1 MSILYFYNH
10 TNYFNLNSVSPK
22 CNGTRAPSYVSFHV
36 TFTWIGSGFG
46 EPNLKTPVGLRLQP
60 NLNTN
65 QNGLCLDSRLEQI
78 WTDLFT
84 RYFPVGPMGGRS
96 GDGRAA
102 CSPSVGGARA
112 AMTPAPCPPV
122 AQPPPPLPFSYAS
135 LSRPSASSPC
145 SYPGSASLPLSWNHT
160 HWGMKSRLRLRKGS
174 LKTLTVCVSHRCHVR
189 AIARVA
195 QDSALMWKQGV
206 LNNCLLRNDYVL
218 GPVLTRHFAFS
229 FHQFIG
235 LMMGMIIL
243 MWRIR
248 KLRLKNVHCPRLPA
262 GNRKIRNQ
270 PGPSVAK
277 ACARCH

>member
-1 MSILYFYNH
+1 MHRKKPVGLFYPRNVNSSYLWWWDYEWLLFSSLCFYILAKFYIMSILYFYNH

-22 CNGTRAPSYVSFHV
+22 HNGTRAPSYVSFQV
-36 TFTWIGSGFG
+36 IFTWIGSGFG
-46 EPNLKTPVGLRLQP
+46 EPNLITPVGLRLQP

-102 CSPSVGGARA
+102 CSPSVGGARV
-112 AMTPAPCPPV
+112 AMTPAPHPPV

-160 HWGMKSRLRLRKGS
+160 HWGWRAGS
-174 LKTLTVCVSHRCHVR
+174 GSGK
-189 AIARVA
+189 
-195 QDSALMWKQGV
+195 V
-206 LNNCLLRNDYVL
+206 L
-218 GPVLTRHFAFS
+218 
-229 FHQFIG
+229 
-235 LMMGMIIL
+235 
-243 MWRIR
+243 
-248 KLRLKNVHCPRLPA
+248 
-262 GNRKIRNQ
+262 
-270 PGPSVAK
+270 
-277 ACARCH
+277 